1 MNYLYRMFRSNR
13 SMVVISVLI
22 AIFIWIV
29 VINQINPTSSIKI
42 KGISIQATEANQAL
56 NTLGLKII
64 DGQDLKVN
72 VQVEGPYYIVGK
84 LRNTDFSAVPDF
96 STVDSSGNHVVKM
109 NVVLN
114 QANSSVKILSVT
126 PSELTFTFD
135 RMNTK
140 TLPIEVKVTGAK
152 IPDGFIMENPITSV
166 STLKLDGPVSEIAS
180 ATHAVVTIDI
190 PETSSKTIVANKSIV
205 LLDDKGVVVTGKHM
219 VKSVDKVDV
228 TIPILKRKTIPL
240 KITYTNM
247 PANFDTASIN
257 LQLSPSTLDIAG
269 PADAIDLINDLV
281 VGNVDYN
288 ALTPKYTT
296 SFKITLPTVIQSIQ
310 NVASVSVQITL
321 ANFINKTSRVSNFSV
336 VNTPSGYTVVIHTQA
351 IDNVILFGKKAS
363 VQYLAATKLLGTV
376 DMNTV
381 SIREGQYQ
389 VPVTISAPGVDSVW
403 ATGTYTVLIEV
414 TKN

>member
-1 MNYLYRMFRSNR
+1 
-13 SMVVISVLI
+13 MVVISVLI